1 MQRSRPY
8 IMPIENAV
16 LQWVLSIGVIASL
29 AATVY
34 YSLRYRRSAD
44 PKTRGLLSAR
54 MNIVMGIMLILLALI
69 QMLLFTGSTIR
80 VIVGAVFLLLGLFN
94 LFAGLRNHSVY
105 RSLK

>member
-1 MQRSRPY
+1 
-8 IMPIENAV
+8 MPIENV
-16 LQWVLSIGVIASL
+16 ILQTLLSIGVIASL

-34 YSLRYRRSAD
+34 YSLKHRRSAD
-44 PKTRGLLSAR
+44 PKTRGLLAAR

-69 QMLLFTGSTIR
+69 QMLLFTGSTVR

-94 LFAGLRNHSVY
+94 LFAGLRNHSIY

>member
-1 MQRSRPY
+1 MR
-8 IMPIENAV
+8 IENV
-16 LQWVLSIGVIASL
+16 ILQWILSIGVFATL

-34 YSLRYRRSAD
+34 YSLRYRRSED
-44 PKTRGLLSAR
+44 RKTRGMLSAR
-54 MNIVMGIMLILLALI
+54 MNIAMGVMLILLALI
-69 QMLLFTGSTIR
+69 QMLLFAGSTLR